1 MSISLT
7 LKKDKIKPINQ
18 ALQIP
23 KHKKNLTRISQ
34 TEKSEIAQKLKVS
47 TAAGV
52 EERLI
57 KLLCSSVLPLSVA
70 ESTLLTNFQPSK
82 DYIFSHAD
90 EMGVRMARKLNKK

>member
-1 MSISLT
+1 M
-7 LKKDKIKPINQ
+7 
-18 ALQIP
+18 
-23 KHKKNLTRISQ
+23 
-34 TEKSEIAQKLKVS
+34 S

-70 ESTLLTNFQPSK
+70 ESTLITNFQPSK

-90 EMGVRMARKLNKK
+90 EMGVRMSKKLNKNINNTFRIVIRSQKMPDVVGLNGIHFYTVCMGH